1 MVKKANIIK
10 EAKEVTAF
18 VTKNKKLPN
27 YVTIENNEYSTA
39 TYVYLLCEQILN
51 INVNAISPLNVKL
64 PNNSNG
70 DTMNEKVLKNDYL
83 DMAKRIVIYIKQN
96 KQAPSY
102 ATTVNSKKK
111 APYHLYVYCFSKILN
126 FYNDNKQLPN
136 YCIFNSK
143 DVTVSQSTSTTKTAS
158 TTAKSVTKAVANVFV
173 SFPHFTDTGCNRL
186 GQCTAYYCG
195 VHSVHQVLK
204 KFGFTKY
211 TEAQLAKYAGTTTKG
226 TDHNGIAVAIAK
238 GSDNKLKIK
247 WMNFSDLGKDT
258 TTRFK
263 KLGELISVND
273 GKNKADAVI
282 HSFYRNKYGHY
293 ETIWK
298 IDVPNKIVYVLNS
311 LGDKCNSPAYCG
323 YIEKRTF
330 AEFASYIA
338 NTPGGQPSIGLVTYK

>member
-1 MVKKANIIK
+1 MVKKANIMK
-10 EAKEVTAF
+10 EAKEVMTF
-18 VTKNKKLPN
+18 VQKNKKLPK
-27 YVTIENNEYSTA
+27 YVTIENKEYSTA

-51 INVNAISPLNVKL
+51 LKTEAISPITVKL
-64 PNNSNG
+64 PNKSNG
-70 DTMNEKVLKNDYL
+70 DTMSEKVQKNDYL
-83 DMAKRIVIYIKQN
+83 DMAKRIATFIKQN
-96 KQAPSY
+96 KQAPAY
-102 ATTVNSKKK
+102 VQTVKSKKK
-111 APYHLYVYCFSKILN
+111 ASYQLYVFCFSKVLAY
-126 FYNDNKQLPN
+126 YNDNKQLPN
-136 YCIFNSK
+136 YCIFDSK
-143 DVTVSQSTSTTKTAS
+143 DIVISEQKVTTKKTATKAS
-158 TTAKSVTKAVANVFV
+158 TPKAVSGIFV
-173 SFPHFTDTGCNRL
+173 SFPHFTDKGCNRL

-204 KFGFTKY
+204 KFGFSKY

-247 WMNFSDLGKDT
+247 WMYFSDLGDDT
-258 TTRFK
+258 NARFK
-263 KLGELISVND
+263 KLGQLISVND
-273 GKNKADAVI
+273 GKNKADAII
-282 HSFYRNKYGHY
+282 HSYYRNKYGHY

-298 IDVPNKIVYVLNS
+298 IDTQNKIVYVLNS